1 VKPPS
6 RSAPGAV
13 GEIIAH
19 LDVPGRF
26 AQ

>member
-1 VKPPS
+1 MKPPS

-13 GEIIAH
+13 GEIFVH